1 MAQVL
6 CELPLRRSWV
16 IGEGH
21 YWARSEEVLHAL
33 PYPGVGMGTSTHS
46 EVGERSD
53 RFHRSVSTVAA
64 LLVICYQVKKSKC
77 FGTPRSLRADRI
89 P

>member
-1 MAQVL
+1 MMAQVL

-33 PYPGVGMGTSTHS
+33 PYPGVGMATSTHS
-46 EVGERSD
+46 EV
-53 RFHRSVSTVAA
+53 
-64 LLVICYQVKKSKC
+64 
-77 FGTPRSLRADRI
+77 
-89 P
+89 